1 LLRTNLTLEEE
12 NMSLHRLEATAAP
25 RKDGTILMAF
35 ELSKAKWQVAILTPG
50 SRKLSRYTVAGG
62 EVAAVGE
69 LIAAARARA
78 TAQGFGAV
86 RVASVYE
93 AGYDGWWLHRWL
105 SAQGVS
111 NEVIDPASL
120 AVERRARRAKSDR
133 LDLDHLIRALAAR
146 RRGEPRVYAAARPP
160 TPEHED
166 ARRRSRE
173 RERLVRERTAH
184 VNRIKGLLFGQ
195 GIRGVPPLAGDFVAR
210 LSGVRTGDGRA
221 LGPALVAEL
230 VREHARLRLVIEQIA
245 AVERECRAARR
256 PAAPGGAAAK
266 AAQIARLK
274 GFGLVGSEVL
284 AHELFWRPF
293 ANRRQVG
300 GYLGITGT
308 PYDSGQRRR
317 EQGIGKAGNRRARAI
332 AVELAW
338 LWLRHQPD
346 SALSRWFN
354 DYLRGRDGRIR
365 KIAIVA
371 LARKLMV
378 ALWRFLDTGLVPDGA
393 IVRAAAR
400 G

>member
-1 LLRTNLTLEEE
+1 VTTNLTLEEE
-12 NMSLHRLEATAAP
+12 NMSLHRIETTAAP
-25 RKDGTILMAF
+25 REDGTILMAF
-35 ELSKAKWQVAILTPG
+35 ELSKARWQIGIMTPG
-50 SRKLSRYTVAGG
+50 SGKVSRHTVAGG
-62 EVAAVGE
+62 DVAAVAE

-78 TAQGFGAV
+78 AAQGFAAA

-93 AGYDGWWLHRWL
+93 AGYDGWWLDRWL
-105 SAQGVS
+105 RAHGVM
-111 NEVIDPASL
+111 NDVMDAASL
-120 AVERRARRAKSDR
+120 AVDRRARRAKSDR
-133 LDLDHLIRALAAR
+133 LDLDHLIRALAAKM
-146 RRGEPRVYAAARPP
+146 RGEVRVYAAARPP

-173 RERLVRERTAH
+173 RGRLVGERTAH
-184 VNRIKGLLFGQ
+184 LNRLKGLLFGQ
-195 GIRGVPPLAGDFVAR
+195 GIRGVRPLAGDFVAR
-210 LSGVRTGDGRA
+210 LAGLRTGDGRQ

-230 VREHARLRLVIEQIA
+230 TREHARLRLVVEQIA

-256 PAAPGGAAAK
+256 APAPGGAAAK
-266 AAQIARLK
+266 AAQLAQLK
-274 GFGLVGSEVL
+274 SFGLVGSEVL

-308 PYDSGQRRR
+308 PFDSGQRRR

-354 DYLRGRDGRIR
+354 DYVRGRDGRAR
-365 KIAIVA
+365 KVAIVA

-378 ALWRFLDTGLVPDGA
+378 ALWRFLETGLVPEGA
-393 IVRAAAR
+393 VVRPAAR